1 MVAGAREGVRAGPRE
16 EEGDQQAQ
24 RDLVIALVPFS
35 TARCLSLSCRA
46 ALVADCGRVEVKTG
60 LSPQPPLGSREMTKL
75 LALAQRL
82 RGWSEDGATM
92 VEYGLMLAF
101 IALVCFSAVQ
111 VLGVNVSGLFPSV
124 TASL

>member
-1 MVAGAREGVRAGPRE
+1 
-16 EEGDQQAQ
+16 
-24 RDLVIALVPFS
+24 
-35 TARCLSLSCRA
+35 
-46 ALVADCGRVEVKTG
+46 
-60 LSPQPPLGSREMTKL
+60 MTKL